1 MMRVALVSMPW
12 LDSHVPS
19 AALAALK
26 AWVAARVSG
35 CAGAVWPAHV
45 EVARRLGRTTYR
57 AIQEDPLAGEALY
70 AGLVYPEHRGNLH
83 GLLGAAFAADAA
95 KSGMPIPPD
104 AVPADIIAELD
115 AHAEELAARL
125 AAAADVVGLSAT
137 FHQLFANVLLGRR
150 IKALN
155 PGVCMVWGGSLLRGA
170 AGPSFLREYPEIDAV
185 VQGEGE
191 YPLGALLGRLAAG
204 QAPPDDVPGLLTRG
218 NLDRFPAGVPAWET
232 DDVAALPLPDF
243 DEYAAA
249 ADPLSV
255 EWRIW
260 LQTARGCWW
269 DRSGSTGDPKR
280 RCLFCNMNERR
291 RYLAKPARQVA
302 DEVAALVAR
311 HANPR
316 VVLSDLCMRPTGL
329 ADLGRRLAAPGRQLN
344 IQIELRAGARPRD
357 VLALWEAGLA
367 VAHTGVEGFSTAYLR
382 RMNKGTTVI
391 QNLELL
397 KTCAE
402 LEIGNPFGLVT
413 DFPGSTADEVAESVA
428 NIEAYAT
435 AYPPPGFLHEFDLTA
450 GSAVDVRRGE
460 FGVEDVRNH
469 PRYAEFI
476 PADVCAR
483 LVLPHRVWTYTPT
496 GRPAD
501 WTPVREACRR
511 WREMHEEIRAAA
523 LREGRTPTQALYYLD
538 GGDFLE
544 ITDHRDGARR
554 LTLSGMWRDVYLECL
569 GIRALA
575 ELERRFAG
583 AADAARLR
591 EILGRLVA
599 ERVMYAEDGRYLSLA
614 VASRPDIAARRI
626 RRGRV
631 NSKKK
636 TVNSEE

>member
-1 MMRVALVSMPW
+1 MRVALVSMPW
-12 LDSHVPS
+12 LDGHVPS

-26 AWVAARVSG
+26 AWVAAHVPG

-45 EVARRLGRTTYR
+45 EVARRLGRPVYR

-70 AGLVYPEHRGNLH
+70 AGLVYPEGRDGLFN
-83 GLLGAAFAADAA
+83 LLGAAFAADAA
-95 KSGMPIPPD
+95 KTGTAPPPEAD
-104 AVPADIIAELD
+104 PAGILGVID
-115 AHAEELAARL
+115 AHAAELAGRL
-125 AAAADVVGLSAT
+125 AATADVVGLAAT

-155 PGVCMVWGGSLLRGA
+155 PSVFIVWGGSLLRGA
-170 AGPSFLREYPEIDAV
+170 AGPSFLREYTEIDAI

-191 YPLGALLGRLAAG
+191 YPLEALLGRLAAG
-204 QAPPDDVPGLLTRG
+204 QAPPDGVPGLLTRG
-218 NLDRFPAGVPAWET
+218 NLDRFPAGAPVWEA

-243 DEYAAA
+243 DDYAAA

-255 EWRIW
+255 EWRVW

-269 DRSGSTGDPKR
+269 DRSGTTGDPKR

-291 RYLAKPARQVA
+291 RYRAKPARQVA
-302 DEVAALVAR
+302 AEVAALVAR

-316 VVLSDLCMRPTGL
+316 VVLGDLCMRPTGL
-329 ADLGRRLAAPGRQLN
+329 ADLGRRLAAPGRQLQL
-344 IQIELRAGARPRD
+344 QIELRAGARPRD
-357 VLALWEAGLA
+357 VVALWEAGLA

-413 DFPGSTADEVAESVA
+413 DFPGSTAAEVAESVA

-450 GSAVDVRRGE
+450 GSAVDMLRGE
-460 FGVEDVRNH
+460 FGVEAVRNH
-469 PRYAEFI
+469 PRYAEFL
-476 PADVCAR
+476 PAGVRDR
-483 LVLPHRVWTYTPT
+483 LVLPHRVWAYTPA

-511 WREMHEEIRAAA
+511 WRAMHEEIRAAA
-523 LREGRTPTQALYYLD
+523 LREGRTPPKALVYLD

-544 ITDHRDGARR
+544 ITDHRDGTRR

-569 GIRALA
+569 ETRAFA
-575 ELERRFAG
+575 DLERRFTG

-591 EILGRLVA
+591 GILDRLVA
-599 ERVMYAEDGRYLSLA
+599 ERVMFAEDGRYLALA
-614 VASRPDIAARRI
+614 LATRPDIAARRMK
-626 RRGRV
+626 GR
-631 NSKKK
+631 SKK
-636 TVNSEE
+636 